1 MNSCNTAPFCLTSF
15 SRQNFQ
21 IHPHSYVSQQVLLFF
36 FLWLR
41 SIPLYKYNL
50 ISGSPMDEHVGYFQF
65 GGVVKKYVMNTHHE
79 RVLSFLSVKRIGMK

>member
-1 MNSCNTAPFCLTSF
+1 
-15 SRQNFQ
+15 
-21 IHPHSYVSQQVLLFF
+21 
-36 FLWLR
+36 
-41 SIPLYKYNL
+41 LYKYNL